1 MARTDKRVKEG
12 KPLSPGFL
20 FACLLWHLV
29 LENWEKKLEQGEL
42 KFPAL
47 FAAMDDVLAEQA
59 ERTAIP
65 RRLTG
70 DMREIWAFQ
79 PRFEKRAGKAPFRM
93 LEQQKFRASLDF
105 YELRAMV
112 GDVDAD
118 VELAEW
124 WREFSD
130 GDVNNRQNMLDAL
143 RGTPAGTDGTV
154 KKKRRRR
161 KPKSGGSTP
170 GHGQGLQGE

>member
-1 MARTDKRVKEG
+1 
-12 KPLSPGFL
+12 
-20 FACLLWHLV
+20 
-29 LENWEKKLEQGEL
+29 
-42 KFPAL
+42 
-47 FAAMDDVLAEQA
+47 
-59 ERTAIP
+59 
-65 RRLTG
+65 
-70 DMREIWAFQ
+70 
-79 PRFEKRAGKAPFRM
+79 M

-143 RGTPAGTDGTV
+143 RGTPAGTDGAA

-161 KPKSGGSTP
+161 KPKAGPSTI
-170 GHGQGLQGE
+170 GAGQGQQGE

>member
-1 MARTDKRVKEG
+1 
-12 KPLSPGFL
+12 
-20 FACLLWHLV
+20 
-29 LENWEKKLEQGEL
+29 
-42 KFPAL
+42 
-47 FAAMDDVLAEQA
+47 
-59 ERTAIP
+59 
-65 RRLTG
+65 
-70 DMREIWAFQ
+70 MREIWAFQ

-112 GDVDAD
+112 GDIDAD

-130 GDVNNRQNMLDAL
+130 GEVNNREKMLEAL
-143 RGTPAGTDGTV
+143 RGTPAGTDGAG

-161 KPKSGGSTP
+161 KPKSSTGGQNT
-170 GHGQGLQGE
+170 GAAEQGQQDE